1 MDGTAFYG
9 SIVCS
14 KAFPSLSVLPT
25 FEFVEWNMFLSLA
38 IMLLNSKSIIYILF
52 LTCQVI
58 QNFST
63 TEGERC
69 LDWEDLH
76 SRLCNLKAIHTW
88 FSHFKGT
95 DKEEQ
100 ERTAQ
105 QNKSWPRCGCG
116 VLFWEFLAQNTTT
129 VTAAFFKT
137 HTCRAFPHL

>member
-1 MDGTAFYG
+1 MALLSMAAFF
-9 SIVCS
+9 VP
-14 KAFPSLSVLPT
+14 KPFPLCQYFLHLSLLNG
-25 FEFVEWNMFLSLA
+25 NMFLSLA

-69 LDWEDLH
+69 LDWEGLH

-95 DKEEQ
+95 DKEER

-105 QNKSWPRCGCG
+105 QNKSWPRYGCW
-116 VLFWEFLAQNTTT
+116 VLFWEFLAQNTSLWLLLSSRHT
-129 VTAAFFKT
+129 
-137 HTCRAFPHL
+137 TCRAFPHL